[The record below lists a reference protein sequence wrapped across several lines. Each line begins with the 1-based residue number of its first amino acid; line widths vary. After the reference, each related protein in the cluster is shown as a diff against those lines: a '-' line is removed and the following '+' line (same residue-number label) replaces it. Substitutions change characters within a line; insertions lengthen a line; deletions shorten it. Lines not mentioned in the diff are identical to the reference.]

1 MKDVFISAMKLILC
15 FLSENQSEWCFPGR
29 GDGTEGLQ
37 WKTQDSKGRFLQKA
51 ASCGTIGSGTERE
64 ELNEGSSLARC
75 FMVHTLQIIESS
87 LKINGRVSSEILLCQ
102 PEESNHTADTMPLP
116 FPAQLCKFQTERDT
130 TFSSQ
135 LPQ

>member
-15 FLSENQSEWCFPGR
+15 FLSENQSEWCFPRR

-37 WKTQDSKGRFLQKA
+37 WKTQDSEGRFLQKA

-64 ELNEGSSLARC
+64 GLNEGSSLAKC
-75 FMVHTLQIIESS
+75 FMVHTLQMIESS
-87 LKINGRVSSEILLCQ
+87 LKIYGRVSYEILLCQ
-102 PEESNHTADTMPLP
+102 PEKSSHTAGTMPLP
-116 FPAQLCKFQTERDT
+116 FPVQQWKFQTECDAT
-130 TFSSQ
+130 LSSQ